1 MKLFQQ
7 LLVAGAAASMFA
19 PIAAQATDINLEDM
33 NSYSN
38 SSKSSGFTNNYL
50 NVQPGDWAHQ
60 SIKDLVKSRGC
71 DINVN
76 DQALTRFEAASI
88 VNTCLGDVAEVSNIE
103 RSLIDEFSS
112 ELALLRGRIDGIE
125 ARMNEFEAG
134 SFSDTTTLD
143 GKAVFFLGAVDGIT
157 EAFATGTDGT
167 PGSEAV
173 TLSYVYQMNLN
184 TSFTGDDN
192 LYVRLKTGGGDG
204 ENFAQKFA
212 TYHNEETDNDSIVRV
227 DKIWYT
233 FPVGDKVTATI
244 GPKIEN
250 YYMLAA
256 TPSVYKPKLLKAF
269 RFGGH
274 GIAFGASTSVGAGL
288 KYVGDNGFASSI
300 TLNSKG
306 GSSTTGLLS
315 EGDKS
320 KINIQGAYN
329 GDNYHVSATYTTQ
342 NTGYTG
348 GYPYFATKGAT
359 QNVDLNGMALRGW
372 WRPSEQGTAVPSV
385 SVGFDTVSFDT
396 TDGFKDGNGYSVA
409 FNWEDMFQADD
420 TVGIAFGQPIKGTDH
435 TTSGTEDV
443 DPFLWE
449 AYYSFKPNDSIEIT
463 PGIFGGTDVNS
474 VANTNDD
481 IFGAVIATTFKF

>member
-1 MKLFQQ
+1 M
-7 LLVAGAAASMFA
+7 LVAGAAVSMIA
-19 PIAAQATDINLEDM
+19 PFAAQATDINLKDM
-33 NSYSN
+33 NSYSS
-38 SSKSSGFTNNYL
+38 SSKSLGFTNNYL

-76 DQALTRFEAASI
+76 DKALTRFEAASI
-88 VNTCLGDVAEVSNIE
+88 VNSCLGDVAEVTNIE

-112 ELALLRGRIDGIE
+112 ELALLRGRVDGIE

-143 GKAVFFLGAVDGIT
+143 GKAVFLLSAVDGIT
-157 EAFATGTDGT
+157 DAYATGLDTT

-173 TLSYVYQMNLN
+173 TLAYVYQMNLN

-204 ENFAQKFA
+204 ENLKQKFA
-212 TYHNEETDNDSIVRV
+212 TYHNEATDTDSVLKV

-233 FPVGDKVTATI
+233 FPIGDKVTATV

-256 TPSVYKPKLLKAF
+256 SPSVYKPKVLKAF

-288 KYVGDNGFASSI
+288 KYEGDNGFASSI

-306 GSSTTGLLS
+306 GSSTTGILT
-315 EGDKS
+315 ETDVS
-320 KINIQGAYN
+320 KINLMGAYT

-342 NTGYTG
+342 NLGYTG
-348 GYPYFATKGAT
+348 GHPYFSTKGVK
-359 QNVDLNGMALRGW
+359 QSVDTTGIALRGW
-372 WRPSEQGTAVPSV
+372 WRPEDEGSAVPSI
-385 SVGFDTVSFDT
+385 SVGFDTASFDT
-396 TDGFKDGNGYSVA
+396 TSGFKDGNGYSVA
-409 FNWEDMFQADD
+409 LNWSDMFQADD
-420 TVGIAFGQPIKGTDH
+420 TIGIAFGQPIKGTDH
-435 TTSGTEDV
+435 TDGVTKDT
-443 DPFLWE
+443 DPFIWE

-481 IFGAVIATTFKF
+481 IFGAVLATTFKF

>member
-7 LLVAGAAASMFA
+7 LLVAGAAASMIA
-19 PIAAQATDINLEDM
+19 PFAAQATDINLEDM
-33 NSYSN
+33 KGYSN
-38 SSKSSGFTNNYL
+38 SSNSEGFTNNYL

-71 DINVN
+71 DINV
-76 DQALTRFEAASI
+76 DDKVLTRFEAASI
-88 VNTCLGDVAEVSNIE
+88 VNSCLGDVAEVSNIE
-103 RSLIDEFSS
+103 RTLIDEFSS

-143 GKAVFFLGAVDGIT
+143 GKAVFLLGGVDGNDDTYGDT
-157 EAFATGTDGT
+157 EAVGA
-167 PGSEAV
+167 A
-173 TLSYVYQMNLN
+173 YVYQMNLN

-192 LYVRLKTGGGDG
+192 LYVRLKTGGG
-204 ENFAQKFA
+204 NFAKTNFGNKPG
-212 TYHNEETDNDSIVRV
+212 TYHNETSASDNVIRV

-233 FPVGDKVTATI
+233 FPIGDKVTATF
-244 GPKIEN
+244 GPLIEN

-256 TPSVYKPKLLKAF
+256 TPSVYKPKVLKAF

-300 TLNSKG
+300 TANSKK
-306 GSSTTGLLS
+306 GSTTTGLFTEDDLN
-315 EGDKS
+315 KV
-320 KINIQGAYN
+320 NLMGAYT

-342 NTGYTG
+342 HNGWTG
-348 GYPYFATKGAT
+348 GYPYYSVVKNSNKDTTGW
-359 QNVDLNGMALRGW
+359 ALRGW
-372 WRPSEQGTAVPSV
+372 WRPEEQGTAVPSV
-385 SVGFDTVSFDT
+385 SVGYDTVSFSGVT
-396 TDGFKDGNGYSVA
+396 SGFKEGEGYSIGL
-409 FNWEDMFQADD
+409 NWTDMFQADD
-420 TVGIAFGQPIKGTDH
+420 TIGIAFGQPIKGSNH
-435 TTSGTEDV
+435 TTSGTKSI

-463 PGIFGGTDVNS
+463 PGIFGGSDLKNTTV
-474 VANTNDD
+474 TNDN
-481 IFGAVIATTFKF
+481 IFGFVVATTFKF

>member
-1 MKLFQQ
+1 M
-7 LLVAGAAASMFA
+7 LVAGAAASMIA
-19 PIAAQATDINLEDM
+19 PFAAQATDINLEDM

-38 SSKSSGFTNNYL
+38 SSKSAGFTNNYL

-71 DINVN
+71 NVN
-76 DQALTRFEAASI
+76 VSDKALTRFEAASI
-88 VNTCLGDVAEVSNIE
+88 VNSCLGDVAEVSNIE
-103 RSLIDEFSS
+103 RTLIDEFSS

-143 GKAVFFLGAVDGIT
+143 GKAVFVIGAVDGIT
-157 EAFATGTDGT
+157 DALNTGT
-167 PGSEAV
+167 EAV
-173 TLSYVYQMNLN
+173 SAGYVYQMNLN

-192 LYVRLKTGGGDG
+192 LYVRLKTGGFPDNL
-204 ENFAQKFA
+204 EQKFS
-212 TYHNEETDNDSIVRV
+212 TYHNEAGIGDSVVDV

-233 FPVGDKVTATI
+233 FQVSDTVSGTI

-256 TPSVYKPKLLKAF
+256 SPSVYKPKVLKAF

-306 GSSTTGLLS
+306 GHTTTGLFT
-315 EGDKS
+315 EDDEN
-320 KINIQGAYN
+320 KINIMTAYT
-329 GDNYHVSATYTTQ
+329 GENYHVSATFTTQ
-342 NTGYTG
+342 NDGFVNGSSYYLSSALTAQTD
-348 GYPYFATKGAT
+348 
-359 QNVDLNGMALRGW
+359 VDTDGWALRAW
-372 WRPSEQGTAVPSV
+372 WRPDEEGTAVPSI
-385 SVGFDTVSFDT
+385 SIGYDTATFDT
-396 TDGFKDGNGYSVA
+396 TNGFKSGEGYTIGL
-409 FNWEDMFQADD
+409 NWTDMFQADD
-420 TVGIAFGQPIKGTDH
+420 TIGVALGQPIR
-435 TTSGTEDV
+435 GTEHTGATRDG
-443 DPFLWE
+443 DPFIWE

-463 PGIFGGTDVNS
+463 PGIFGGTDVHS
-474 VANTNDD
+474 TRTNDD
-481 IFGAVIATTFKF
+481 IFGAVLATTFRF